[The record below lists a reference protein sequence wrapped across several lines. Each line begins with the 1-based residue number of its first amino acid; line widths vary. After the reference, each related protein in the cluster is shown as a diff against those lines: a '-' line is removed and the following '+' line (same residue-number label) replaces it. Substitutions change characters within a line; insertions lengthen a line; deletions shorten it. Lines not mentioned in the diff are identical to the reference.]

1 MFISDDSLH
10 MKYFPPSGILI
21 LQLCSLI
28 LESDRDGTILFFFP
42 QRFLLIRYL
51 VLFQMKKENENFW
64 NILLMGTELL
74 HCFGKDNW

>member
-28 LESDRDGTILFFFP
+28 LESDRDGIIYFFF
-42 QRFLLIRYL
+42 FSSE
-51 VLFQMKKENENFW
+51 VFV
-64 NILLMGTELL
+64 
-74 HCFGKDNW
+74 D